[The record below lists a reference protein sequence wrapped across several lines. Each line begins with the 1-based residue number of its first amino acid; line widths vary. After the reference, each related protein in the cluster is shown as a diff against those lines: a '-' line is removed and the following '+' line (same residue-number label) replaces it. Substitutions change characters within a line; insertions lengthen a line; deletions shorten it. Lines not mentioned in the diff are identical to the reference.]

1 MATLKHAFDANSMKG
16 LVLKILR
23 GTYPPLNDGYSN
35 DMKNLISEML
45 NKDPKKRPSMKKVL
59 EKDFLAERISNLI
72 PMSIAKNEL
81 GQTFV
86 KKHLDK
92 PSTSLSEKNDV
103 SNNKILSRNSSQY
116 NIQDRNHDRER
127 NIDINDINLRRSSNK
142 ENRDY
147 RKREVN
153 SKEEQKSIVENKEQ
167 EG

>member
-35 DMKNLISEML
+35 DLKNLISEML

-72 PMSIAKNEL
+72 PMNIAKNEL

-92 PSTSLSEKNDV
+92 PSTSLSEKTD
-103 SNNKILSRNSSQY
+103 SNNVSSNKVLSRNGSQY
-116 NIQDRNHDRER
+116 NIQDRLDRNERNVGLDRNERDRNERER
-127 NIDINDINLRRSSNK
+127 EKNIDINDINLRRSSNK
-142 ENRDY
+142 ENR
-147 RKREVN
+147 EV
-153 SKEEQKSIVENKEQ
+153 
-167 EG
+167 